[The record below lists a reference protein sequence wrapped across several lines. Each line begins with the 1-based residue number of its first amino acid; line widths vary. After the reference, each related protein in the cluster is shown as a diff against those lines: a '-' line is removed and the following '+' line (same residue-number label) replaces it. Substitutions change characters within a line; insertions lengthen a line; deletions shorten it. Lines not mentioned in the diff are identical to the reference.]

1 MFIKGALESF
11 AENIVD
17 NFLLPLR
24 ASSSKTPQVT
34 PAALSLSQTPTPLGT
49 RQRVS
54 VLRKDCLVRDHHR
67 CVISRKF
74 DIVEARKRNAE
85 DGDNCKD
92 DNGNLLSSSSRGE
105 FQYLEVAHILP
116 YSLTT
121 LAQGE
126 SELSEAKRKVFRI
139 LDMFDPGLS
148 HRLDG
153 PNIDRPINALTL
165 TLDYHRLFSGFQIYF
180 EPTGRPHE
188 YKIDSLEEST
198 FLRDPFFPVT
208 RTLSLSPNQS
218 IDSPDPRLLRVHCAI
233 AHIMKLSGA
242 GDYIEKV
249 LRDMQ
254 ETPPSTLKKIHLY
267 TPYQHYH
274 LHPSILHTCKQIHA
288 EAFPILYTHNIFSI
302 THPAQLLH
310 HITNIGPLN
319 TSLLRSLHIFVP
331 WECSS
336 SDIWSWVVLLNDLSE
351 HATGLRQ
358 LEIGWDTHIRWL
370 PHMEPGDETRGLG
383 DNILF
388 VHALA
393 RLRQLERM
401 KIYGFFGI
409 EWPDYLRKELGKG
422 GTVVEVESG
431 FRPDVLEGYEEA
443 GEGVNERVRVG
454 RILDEAR
461 ELEEENMENFRLFQR
476 GTVGVVP

>member
-1 MFIKGALESF
+1 M
-11 AENIVD
+11 
-17 NFLLPLR
+17 
-24 ASSSKTPQVT
+24 
-34 PAALSLSQTPTPLGT
+34 
-49 RQRVS
+49 
-54 VLRKDCLVRDHHR
+54 
-67 CVISRKF
+67 ISRKF

-126 SELSEAKRKVFRI
+126 SELVRLSIIIYWLHINLSKSEAKRKVFRI

-254 ETPPSTLKKIHLY
+254 EVEVKADGSTNLGYLK
-267 TPYQHYH
+267 
-274 LHPSILHTCKQIHA
+274 
-288 EAFPILYTHNIFSI
+288 
-302 THPAQLLH
+302 
-310 HITNIGPLN
+310 
-319 TSLLRSLHIFVP
+319 
-331 WECSS
+331 
-336 SDIWSWVVLLNDLSE
+336 
-351 HATGLRQ
+351 GLR
-358 LEIGWDTHIRWL
+358 LNGWLTTLSDL
-370 PHMEPGDETRGLG
+370 
-383 DNILF
+383 
-388 VHALA
+388 HA
-393 RLRQLERM
+393 
-401 KIYGFFGI
+401 
-409 EWPDYLRKELGKG
+409 
-422 GTVVEVESG
+422 
-431 FRPDVLEGYEEA
+431 
-443 GEGVNERVRVG
+443 
-454 RILDEAR
+454 
-461 ELEEENMENFRLFQR
+461 
-476 GTVGVVP
+476 

>member
-1 MFIKGALESF
+1 MEMFERVTSKDNFLEIFFSYMYESYKAAGETGEINITVALSYFESFTGDQSIDPSKSMFIKGALESF

-126 SELSEAKRKVFRI
+126 SELAKRKVFRI

-254 ETPPSTLKKIHLY
+254 EVEVKADGSTNLGYLM
-267 TPYQHYH
+267 
-274 LHPSILHTCKQIHA
+274 
-288 EAFPILYTHNIFSI
+288 
-302 THPAQLLH
+302 
-310 HITNIGPLN
+310 
-319 TSLLRSLHIFVP
+319 
-331 WECSS
+331 
-336 SDIWSWVVLLNDLSE
+336 
-351 HATGLRQ
+351 GLR
-358 LEIGWDTHIRWL
+358 LNGWLTTLSDL
-370 PHMEPGDETRGLG
+370 
-383 DNILF
+383 
-388 VHALA
+388 HA
-393 RLRQLERM
+393 
-401 KIYGFFGI
+401 
-409 EWPDYLRKELGKG
+409 
-422 GTVVEVESG
+422 
-431 FRPDVLEGYEEA
+431 
-443 GEGVNERVRVG
+443 
-454 RILDEAR
+454 
-461 ELEEENMENFRLFQR
+461 
-476 GTVGVVP
+476 

>member
-1 MFIKGALESF
+1 MDSSPAFSLTPQQNQKAHALLHLFIQDYGLGQRVHRGYRPAKLIMEMFERVTSKDNFLEIFFSYMYESYKAAGETGEINITVALSYFESFTGDQSIDPSKSMFIKGALESF

-254 ETPPSTLKKIHLY
+254 EVEVKADGSTNLGYLM
-267 TPYQHYH
+267 
-274 LHPSILHTCKQIHA
+274 
-288 EAFPILYTHNIFSI
+288 
-302 THPAQLLH
+302 
-310 HITNIGPLN
+310 
-319 TSLLRSLHIFVP
+319 
-331 WECSS
+331 
-336 SDIWSWVVLLNDLSE
+336 
-351 HATGLRQ
+351 GLR
-358 LEIGWDTHIRWL
+358 LNGWLTTLSDL
-370 PHMEPGDETRGLG
+370 
-383 DNILF
+383 
-388 VHALA
+388 HA
-393 RLRQLERM
+393 
-401 KIYGFFGI
+401 
-409 EWPDYLRKELGKG
+409 
-422 GTVVEVESG
+422 
-431 FRPDVLEGYEEA
+431 
-443 GEGVNERVRVG
+443 
-454 RILDEAR
+454 
-461 ELEEENMENFRLFQR
+461 
-476 GTVGVVP
+476 